1 MRISFRIKRLRST
14 PPRATGWFY
23 MRSEWNRV
31 VFFFFFFF
39 PATKLL
45 HFSHH
50 VIRTSDFIH
59 SARLNEGN
67 QTYIVNTRLAEK
79 CNTNTLDFLHTS
91 DIYRKKR
98 KKFPSYDLDCT
109 EKKCSG
115 KLALTCML
123 WWRTWIW
130 MACWRN
136 HSGRMLACI
145 KLLNTLDTD
154 ILASTPNC
162 PGFTFQYTS
171 SLNRK
176 VFMLFFFFFLSFIQ
190 NFPEQKI

>member
-1 MRISFRIKRLRST
+1 MKITVWSSQQKQIMIIFFFYFFLLFHIVTKQSFINEHSLSGISSIGKYFIMRISFRIKRLRST

-59 SARLNEGN
+59 SATLNEGN

-79 CNTNTLDFLHTS
+79 CNTNTLEFLHTS

-109 EKKCSG
+109 EKNVAVN
-115 KLALTCML
+115 L
-123 WWRTWIW
+123 
-130 MACWRN
+130 
-136 HSGRMLACI
+136 H
-145 KLLNTLDTD
+145 
-154 ILASTPNC
+154 
-162 PGFTFQYTS
+162 
-171 SLNRK
+171 
-176 VFMLFFFFFLSFIQ
+176 
-190 NFPEQKI
+190 

>member
-1 MRISFRIKRLRST
+1 MLKKTYEVRNKNRSWLFFLIFLFLLFHIITKQSFINEHSLSGISSIGKYFIMRISFRIKRLRST

-59 SARLNEGN
+59 SATLNEGN

-109 EKKCSG
+109 EKNVAVN
-115 KLALTCML
+115 L
-123 WWRTWIW
+123 
-130 MACWRN
+130 
-136 HSGRMLACI
+136 H
-145 KLLNTLDTD
+145 
-154 ILASTPNC
+154 
-162 PGFTFQYTS
+162 
-171 SLNRK
+171 
-176 VFMLFFFFFLSFIQ
+176 
-190 NFPEQKI
+190 